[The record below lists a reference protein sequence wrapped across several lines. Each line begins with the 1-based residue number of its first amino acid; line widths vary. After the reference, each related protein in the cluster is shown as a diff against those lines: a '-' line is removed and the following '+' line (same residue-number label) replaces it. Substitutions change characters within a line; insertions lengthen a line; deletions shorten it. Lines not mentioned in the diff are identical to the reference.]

1 MVSPS
6 ARWCSVA
13 LTLLFVLN
21 EGKGHL
27 PPGSAPASGAQSNH
41 LRIKRCSCNSW
52 LDKECVYFCH
62 LDIIWV
68 NTPGQ
73 TTPYGLGNPPRR
85 RRRRALS
92 RCECA
97 SSRDHTCATFCHLP
111 QPRYL
116 LTKPKMPSHSGP
128 SATPLLQ
135 DTRADAGGRLLRALR
150 DIAKSRAHFAQWQH
164 KSSGGST
171 PNLLSQ
177 RRKR

>member
-68 NTPGQ
+68 NTPG
-73 TTPYGLGNPPRR
+73 
-85 RRRRALS
+85 
-92 RCECA
+92 
-97 SSRDHTCATFCHLP
+97 
-111 QPRYL
+111 YL

-150 DIAKSRAHFAQWQH
+150 EVFRSLWQRDRELRNKDLRTTVYCH
-164 KSSGGST
+164 GEPWVRSQEALLHSG
-171 PNLLSQ
+171 P
-177 RRKR
+177 